1 MHNTQVNLQKVQ
13 RSASSIFPRLF
24 VLWLHLL
31 VCIMDVSNPK
41 TRKSQQ
47 ESKKH
52 QKAKGIMSSL
62 LNLHCSKILLFPF
75 FFLVKVLYF
84 LTGENIMSSMGTTP
98 FWKFPRKRFWCEL
111 ILLGKA
117 CSFWGCE
124 RGNRIFFCLEK
135 AVRRR
140 RCFMVAWYHVSNEK
154 NLGWFGYIG
163 DYTTQLYRDYNKP

>member
-75 FFLVKVLYF
+75 FFGQSSILFNGGKHHVFDGYHPVLKIPKEKVLMWTHPSGKGVQF
-84 LTGENIMSSMGTTP
+84 LGV
-98 FWKFPRKRFWCEL
+98 WKGKPDFF
-111 ILLGKA
+111 LLGKGSETA
-117 CSFWGCE
+117 KMFYGCLISCE
-124 RGNRIFFCLEK
+124 QWKKPGL
-135 AVRRR
+135 V
-140 RCFMVAWYHVSNEK
+140 W
-154 NLGWFGYIG
+154 
-163 DYTTQLYRDYNKP
+163 LYWRLYYPAL